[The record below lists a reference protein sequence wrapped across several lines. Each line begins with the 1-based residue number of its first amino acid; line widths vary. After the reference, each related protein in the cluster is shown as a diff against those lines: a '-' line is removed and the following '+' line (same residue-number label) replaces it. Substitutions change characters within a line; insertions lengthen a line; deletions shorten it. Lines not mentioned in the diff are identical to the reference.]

1 MANMDYVSYVP
12 PLTPD
17 MIPEGCYPHWD
28 MEKKV
33 WTFPIANDRPSII
46 PNNAYIPP
54 ETPAETTTPTEPTT
68 PSA

>member
-1 MANMDYVSYVP
+1 MDYISYVP

-17 MIPEGCYPHWD
+17 MIPEGCYPLWD

-33 WTFPIANDRPSII
+33 WTFPNFEEREEVVSKD
-46 PNNAYIPP
+46 AYIPP
-54 ETPAETTTPTEPTT
+54 VDPTP